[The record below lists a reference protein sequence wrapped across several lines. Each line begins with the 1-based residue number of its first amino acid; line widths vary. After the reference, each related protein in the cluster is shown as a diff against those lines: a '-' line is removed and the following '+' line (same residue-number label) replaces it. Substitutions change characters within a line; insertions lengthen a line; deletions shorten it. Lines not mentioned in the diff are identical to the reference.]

1 MTRRILG
8 LETSSPD
15 CRVAVLTVTG
25 RPRSLA
31 EALRSGSVVERS
43 GASEFAR
50 HSDVVYGLL
59 EGALRGARIRLA
71 DLDGIAVSIGPGSFT
86 GLRVGLTVAK
96 VLARFGGIGLAAVPT
111 LEAMA
116 AEGMAGS
123 TETVCVPSVD
133 ARRGEVYAAVYRRAG
148 TRVRKT
154 GGPWVAGPGR
164 LAALA
169 PAGARSV
176 TGAPRAATVAALG
189 LLRLQAGRGVDA
201 ARLVPLY
208 LRRPQAVEQR
218 LAGRRTS
225 IRRDRRGS
233 DRPGRPG

>member
-8 LETSSPD
+8 FETSSPD
-15 CRVAVLTVTG
+15 CRVAVLAVPG
-25 RPRSLA
+25 RPRSAL
-31 EALRSGSVVERS
+31 EALDAGTAWERS

-50 HSDVVYGLL
+50 HSEVVYGLL
-59 EGALRGARIRLA
+59 DRALRAARVRVA

-96 VLARFGGIGLAAVPT
+96 VLARFGRIPLAAVPT

-116 AEGMAGS
+116 VEGCAS
-123 TETVCVPSVD
+123 SPAPVFLPCID

-148 TRVRKT
+148 ARVRKA
-154 GGPWVAGPGR
+154 GGPWVAGPER

-169 PAGARSV
+169 PAGARSL
-176 TGAPRAATVAALG
+176 TGPPRAATVAALG
-189 LLRLQAGRGVDA
+189 LLRLLANRRVDA

-218 LAGRRTS
+218 LAGRR
-225 IRRDRRGS
+225 R
-233 DRPGRPG
+233 